1 MPIKNRFEELFEKIK
16 SWRRHL
22 HENPELLYEVI
33 RTSDFVKRKLEEFG
47 CDEVVTG
54 LGRTGVVGVIRG
66 RNAHSRMVVG
76 LRADMDALPLQE
88 KTNLD
93 YASKVPGVMHAC
105 GHDGHTAMLLGAAN
119 YLAETR
125 NFDGTVVL
133 IFQPAEEGGGGAKE
147 MIDDG
152 LMDRFGIQEIYG
164 MHNMPGLELG
174 RFSIKEGDFFAA
186 ADTFLIEVKGKGGHA
201 AKPQETIDPVI
212 IGSNIVMALQ
222 TIASRNTDPIKNV
235 VVSVCT
241 FNSDTEA
248 FNVIPE
254 TVTLKGTVRTFEKEV
269 QKETR
274 RLLIRLSETISE
286 SYGGSAKVEY
296 SEGYPVMKNSSKE
309 TNEAKRVA
317 ESVSGAKVIDAQKI
331 MGAEDFSFML
341 NSRKG
346 AYILIGNGNSSGVH
360 SPTYVFNDEVLPIG
374 ASFWAELVE
383 ARMKIENKV
392 GSK

>member
-16 SWRRHL
+16 SWRRYL

-33 RTSDFVKRKLEEFG
+33 KTSDFVKKKLEQFG

-66 RNAHSRMVVG
+66 RNAHSKRVVG

-152 LMDRFGIQEIYG
+152 LMERFGIQEIYG

-174 RFSIKEGDFFAA
+174 HFSIKEGDFFAA

-222 TIASRNTDPIKNV
+222 TIASRNTDPVKNV

-241 FNSDTEA
+241 FISDTQA

-254 TVTLKGTVRTFEKEV
+254 TVILKGTVRTFEKEV
-269 QKETR
+269 QKNTI

-286 SYGGSAKVEY
+286 SFGGSAKVEY

-309 TNEAKRVA
+309 TNEVKRVA
-317 ESVSGAKVIDAQKI
+317 ENVSGTKVVEAQKI

-360 SPTYVFNDEVLPIG
+360 SPNYVFNDDVLPIG

-383 ARMKIENKV
+383 SRMKIKN
-392 GSK
+392 